1 MNRTLPFTKKNG
13 VFTRKLLRTDSIFDM
28 IGTYRTNGFAEI
40 SAIDLE
46 EIDGGV
52 WWETALAMWSVY
64 EIGYAIGKG
73 IAHITS

>member
-1 MNRTLPFTKKNG
+1 
-13 VFTRKLLRTDSIFDM
+13 M

-64 EIGYAIGKG
+64 EMGYAIGKG